1 MPGPAGRSFPLL
13 IQNRSP
19 VEPGNVSTAGT
30 ATVTKDTVAP
40 GVPTANYTDNNNA
53 NADQVS
59 GTAEADASIT
69 VAKTTAPTSTYS
81 TTASGAGAYSVLVA
95 AVAGKPNPPTAVTYT
110 ITATDAAGNTSGA
123 YTLNYNDTK

>member
-1 MPGPAGRSFPLL
+1 
-13 IQNRSP
+13 
-19 VEPGNVSTAGT
+19 
-30 ATVTKDTVAP
+30 VAP

-53 NADQVS
+53 VADQVS
-59 GTAEADASIT
+59 GTAEANASIT
-69 VAKTTAPTSTYS
+69 VTKTSPAPTATYP

-123 YTLNYNDTK
+123 YTLNYNDTKYTAKSAQRPSRQPVQRA